1 MSYTNGLDDPTA
13 YFQAN
18 LHSGDGGTGQTLT
31 FDGNSDLQLDLH
43 WGKCRS
49 EGGREWQ
56 VIDTVRGITKGLTT
70 VTAAA
75 EYTDSNYVTAIG
87 SNGYSIGQNN
97 DNNKA
102 GETYVSY
109 NWKAGTSFTNDASS
123 TGIGS
128 IDSAGSASDT
138 SGFSIVSYSGTG
150 SAGTIKHG
158 LSTAPSMIIV
168 KVRTGRT
175 SDWLVYH
182 KGVASDAQ
190 TDFLKL
196 NETNA
201 VADEATIWN
210 DTAPTSSVFSV
221 GTEDTVSGSGNTFVA
236 YCFAEKKGYSKFS
249 SYIGNGNADG
259 NFIFTG
265 QKSAFIMIKRTDT
278 AADWE
283 IYDNKRLGFNDD
295 NPPLYANLSNAEGSN
310 DRISILSNGFKIRA
324 SSGNLNASGG
334 TYIFAAFASNPF
346 TTSTGIPATAR

>member
-13 YFQAN
+13 YFQVN

-70 VTAAA
+70 VTAAV
-75 EYTDSNYVTAIG
+75 EYTESTYVTAIG

-102 GETYVSY
+102 DETYVSY
-109 NWKAGTSFTNDASS
+109 NWKTGTSFTNDASG

-128 IDSAGSASDT
+128 LDS
-138 SGFSIVSYSGTG
+138 SGTVNETAGFAIVKYTGNG
-150 SAGTIKHG
+150 SSGATIKHG
-158 LSTAPSMIIV
+158 LSTAPTFMMIRVYNAAAGFQVYSKAIGATKFV
-168 KVRTGRT
+168 YLNTTEAAGT
-175 SDWLVYH
+175 SA
-182 KGVASDAQ
+182 GA
-190 TDFLKL
+190 
-196 NETNA
+196 
-201 VADEATIWN
+201 WN
-210 DTAPTSSVFSV
+210 NTAPTSSIFTV
-221 GTEDTVSGSGNTFVA
+221 GNGGNTNNNGGLHIA
-236 YCFAEKKGYSKFS
+236 YIFSERQGYSKFS

-324 SSGNLNASGG
+324 SSGNLGADGG
-334 TYIFAAFASNPF
+334 TYIYMAFAENPF
-346 TTSTGIPATAR
+346 VTSTGVPATAR